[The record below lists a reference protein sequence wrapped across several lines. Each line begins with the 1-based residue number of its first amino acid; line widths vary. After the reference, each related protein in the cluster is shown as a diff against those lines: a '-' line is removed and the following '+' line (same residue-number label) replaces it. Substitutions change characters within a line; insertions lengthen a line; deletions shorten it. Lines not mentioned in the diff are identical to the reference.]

1 MFIRFHWVPLAR
13 FRQRLQT
20 DQQKCHQNL
29 DSKERWRLIVLSW
42 PECHQQ
48 PHALRWRCEIWSQV
62 LSPLT
67 SLENEDKEVS
77 PGSPFVE
84 ECCGTGKYS
93 THLWSSFFFGNHHA
107 IQGKSL
113 WDVLGFFDVDAW
125 YVLVC
130 IFLIYVY
137 RFSNIH
143 KLISISLSLYVYIYI
158 SISNLVFAWLYIP
171 TYLYMTLSV
180 IRFPCACVRL
190 HIVMCT
196 KTYIYIYQTFFSDGV
211 HQPPWLVRCA
221 QTSSTEHEMSPFN
234 TFHCWEISS
243 FFVETPC
250 FWHRFRKKH
259 GKSWEGWKAFWRATH
274 AFQAYFS
281 IVAGF
286 VVDDI
291 NFWLPFQCHNEWGVQ
306 VQRSLDVHM
315 EEMLSVVGLGPD

>member
-143 KLISISLSLYVYIYI
+143 KLISISLSLRIYIYI
-158 SISNLVFAWLYIP
+158 HIQFIFCMVVHTHISIHDFVRDPVSMCMRKI
-171 TYLYMTLSV
+171 TYCNVYKN
-180 IRFPCACVRL
+180 I
-190 HIVMCT
+190 
-196 KTYIYIYQTFFSDGV
+196 YIYIPDFLFGWCASASLTGQVRSDIIYRAWDV
-211 HQPPWLVRCA
+211 
-221 QTSSTEHEMSPFN
+221 
-234 TFHCWEISS
+234 S
-243 FFVETPC
+243 FQHV
-250 FWHRFRKKH
+250 
-259 GKSWEGWKAFWRATH
+259 
-274 AFQAYFS
+274 
-281 IVAGF
+281 
-286 VVDDI
+286 
-291 NFWLPFQCHNEWGVQ
+291 
-306 VQRSLDVHM
+306 SL
-315 EEMLSVVGLGPD
+315 LGDQ